1 MDRLKKQILAE
12 KEQVEKALTHLK
24 STVERKDKT
33 VIELAA
39 TGTFLHNTY
48 NGIENILKQ
57 IVTSRNKEIPD
68 SGTWHKE
75 LLNLA
80 VSMGIISEGLSDEL
94 YKYLTFRH
102 FFVHAYGFMLE
113 ETHLEDLAANIPKVW
128 SEFLSEIESFLK
140 KGANGKGQ
148 KK

>member
-12 KEQVEKALTHLK
+12 EENVETALGHLK
-24 STVERKDKT
+24 YAMERKDKT

-39 TGTFLHNTY
+39 IGTFLHNIY

-57 IVTSRNKEIPD
+57 IVISRSKEIPD

-75 LLNLA
+75 LLNLS
-80 VSMGIISEGLSDEL
+80 VSIGIISEGLSDEL

-113 ETHLEDLAANIPKVW
+113 EIHLEDLAGNIPKVW
-128 SEFLSEIESFLK
+128 FQFLSEVEDFLK
-140 KGANGKGQ
+140 KEANGKGQ

>member
-12 KEQVEKALTHLK
+12 RENVETALNHLK
-24 STVERKDKT
+24 YAMERKDKT

-39 TGTFLHNTY
+39 IGTFLHNVY

-68 SGTWHKE
+68 SATWHKE
-75 LLNLA
+75 LLNLS
-80 VSMGIISEGLSDEL
+80 VSMEIISEGLSDEL

-113 ETHLEDLAANIPKVW
+113 EIHLEDLAANIPKVW
-128 SEFLSEIESFLK
+128 FQFVSEIESFLK

>member
-1 MDRLKKQILAE
+1 MDRLEKQILAE
-12 KEQVEKALTHLK
+12 KENVEKALNHLK
-24 STVERKDKT
+24 DAVERRQKT
-33 VIELAA
+33 IIELAA
-39 TGTFLHNTY
+39 IGTFLHNIY

-57 IVTSRNKEIPD
+57 IVTSRNKVIPD
-68 SGTWHKE
+68 SSTWHKE
-75 LLNLA
+75 LLNLS

-113 ETHLEDLAANIPKVW
+113 EIHLEDLAANIPKVW
-128 SEFLSEIESFLK
+128 SGFLSEIEIFLK
-140 KGANGKGQ
+140 KEANGKGQ